1 MGGEKWKKICRVPP
15 LKLDLLLLLIGDF
28 TDKLGG

>member
-1 MGGEKWKKICRVPP
+1 MGGEKWKKICRVP